1 MNDGG
6 GPRDRPPV
14 FPVRPLERRAALHA
28 SQRRAG
34 KTSATQ
40 NHSIYIYMIGI
51 IDFPRL

>member
-1 MNDGG
+1 MNDGR

-34 KTSATQ
+34 KTGATQ
-40 NHSIYIYMIGI
+40 NHIIYTYMIGI
-51 IDFPRL
+51 IDLPGL